1 MKNSLR
7 KIISYYNDMDKPLLY
22 ISIFLF
28 IFGLFNIV
36 TASSSEAVIRYEQSL
51 FYYFFR
57 QLGMILAGL
66 FLSTFIITK
75 DTKKYAV
82 PAIIGFLGI
91 TFCILYLFLY
101 GTFHK
106 GAQNWLTIGPIT
118 FQPSEFVKPII
129 IVCLSLIFD
138 KTKKK
143 LRNTKAKHYEIIGL
157 TLVVGLFN
165 SVIIFLEKDL
175 GTMLILIFIFM
186 TLFMSSP
193 ILKQEK
199 TKTIIFLIIVA
210 ASGLIVIKNQK
221 GYILSEEQMAR
232 LNFINPCKNYL
243 DGGYQICNAYIA
255 INNGGLLGLGIGKSQ
270 QKYSYIPEPHTDMV
284 FAIIA
289 EEQGLLRSSLI
300 LIAYAIILYRILNL
314 SSKVESLRGKYITL
328 GVAAYIFAHI
338 VINLGGLF
346 GILPLTGVPL
356 PFLSYG
362 GSFTMALI
370 LSLALVQRIHI
381 EYKREKIK
389 IDISKWLMS
398 FFLIQYVPGGKNEYR
413 KHRHKQTIS
422 NDETIRRNQKSKQRR
437 NNTIQIR
444 RLLRN
449 VF

>member
-7 KIISYYNDMDKPLLY
+7 KIINYYNDMDKPLLF
-22 ISIFLF
+22 ITLFLF
-28 IFGLFNIV
+28 TFGLFNIV
-36 TASSSEAVIRYEQSL
+36 TASSSEAVLRYEQSL

-66 FLSTFIITK
+66 FMSTFIIRK
-75 DTKKYAV
+75 DTKRY
-82 PAIIGFLGI
+82 GFFAFISFIGI
-91 TFCILYLFLY
+91 TFCVLYLFLY

-138 KTKKK
+138 KTKNK
-143 LRNTKAKHYEIIGL
+143 LRNKKLKHYDIIGVIL
-157 TLVVGLFN
+157 FVGLFN
-165 SVIIFLEKDL
+165 SVVIFLEKDL
-175 GTMLILIFIFM
+175 GTMLILMFIFM
-186 TLFMSSP
+186 TLFLSSP
-193 ILKQEK
+193 ILKKEK
-199 TKTIIFLIIVA
+199 TKTIIFLIIVGIC
-210 ASGLIVIKNQK
+210 GLLVIKNQK

-232 LNFINPCKNYL
+232 FNFINPCKNYL

-255 INNGGLLGLGIGKSQ
+255 INNGGLFGLGIGKSQ

-289 EEQGLLRSSLI
+289 EEQGLIRSSLI

-328 GVAAYIFAHI
+328 GVASYIFAHI
-338 VINLGGLF
+338 IINLGGLF
-346 GILPLTGVPL
+346 GLLPLTGVPL

-362 GSFTMALI
+362 GSFTLALI
-370 LSLALVQRIHI
+370 LSLALVQRVHI

-389 IDISKWLMS
+389 IDIS
-398 FFLIQYVPGGKNEYR
+398 E
-413 KHRHKQTIS
+413 
-422 NDETIRRNQKSKQRR
+422 
-437 NNTIQIR
+437 
-444 RLLRN
+444 
-449 VF
+449 

>member
-7 KIISYYNDMDKPLLY
+7 KIINYYNDMDKPLLF
-22 ISIFLF
+22 ITLFLF
-28 IFGLFNIV
+28 TFGLFNIV
-36 TASSSEAVIRYEQSL
+36 TASSSEAVLRYEQSL

-66 FLSTFIITK
+66 FMSTFIIRK
-75 DTKKYAV
+75 DTKRY
-82 PAIIGFLGI
+82 GFFAFISFIGI

-138 KTKKK
+138 KTKNK
-143 LRNTKAKHYEIIGL
+143 LRNKKLKHYDIIGVIL
-157 TLVVGLFN
+157 FVGLFN
-165 SVIIFLEKDL
+165 SVVIFLEKDL
-175 GTMLILIFIFM
+175 GTMLILMFIFM
-186 TLFMSSP
+186 TLFLSSP
-193 ILKQEK
+193 ILKKEK
-199 TKTIIFLIIVA
+199 TKTIIFLIIVGIC
-210 ASGLIVIKNQK
+210 GLLVIKNQK

-232 LNFINPCKNYL
+232 FNFINPCKNYL

-255 INNGGLLGLGIGKSQ
+255 INNGGLFGLGIGKSQ

-289 EEQGLLRSSLI
+289 EEQGLIRSSLI

-328 GVAAYIFAHI
+328 GVASYIFAHI
-338 VINLGGLF
+338 IINLGGLF
-346 GILPLTGVPL
+346 GLLPLTGVPL

-362 GSFTMALI
+362 GSFTLALI
-370 LSLALVQRIHI
+370 LSLALVQRVHI

-389 IDISKWLMS
+389 IDIS
-398 FFLIQYVPGGKNEYR
+398 E
-413 KHRHKQTIS
+413 
-422 NDETIRRNQKSKQRR
+422 
-437 NNTIQIR
+437 
-444 RLLRN
+444 
-449 VF
+449 

>member
-1 MKNSLR
+1 MWYHIIGDDMKRSIK
-7 KIISYYNDMDKPLLY
+7 KIIGYYNDMDKPLLY
-22 ISIFLF
+22 ISILLF
-28 IFGLFNIV
+28 IFGLLNIV
-36 TASSSEAVIRYEQSL
+36 TASSSEAVMRYEQSL

-57 QLGMILAGL
+57 QLAMILAGT
-66 FLSTFIITK
+66 FLSIFIIKK
-75 DTKKYAV
+75 DTKKYAF
-82 PAIIGFLGI
+82 PALIGFLGI
-91 TFCILYLFLY
+91 TFCVLYLFLY

-138 KTKKK
+138 KAKKK
-143 LRNTKAKHYEIIGL
+143 LRNKNTKHYDIIGFI
-157 TLVVGLFN
+157 LVIGLFN

-175 GTMLILIFIFM
+175 GTMMILIFIFM
-186 TLFMSSP
+186 TLFLSSP
-193 ILKQEK
+193 VLKKEK

-210 ASGLIVIKNQK
+210 VCGLIVIKNQK

-232 LNFINPCKNYL
+232 FNFINPCKNYL

-255 INNGGLLGLGIGKSQ
+255 INNGGLFGLGIGKSQ

-284 FAIIA
+284 FAIIV
-289 EEQGLLRSSLI
+289 EEQGLIRSSLI
-300 LIAYAIILYRILNL
+300 LIAYAVILYRILNL

-328 GVAAYIFAHI
+328 GVAAYLFAHI
-338 VINLGGLF
+338 MINLGGLF
-346 GILPLTGVPL
+346 GLLPLTGVPL

-389 IDISKWLMS
+389 IDVS
-398 FFLIQYVPGGKNEYR
+398 E
-413 KHRHKQTIS
+413 
-422 NDETIRRNQKSKQRR
+422 
-437 NNTIQIR
+437 
-444 RLLRN
+444 
-449 VF
+449 

>member
-1 MKNSLR
+1 MKDGLR
-7 KIISYYNDMDKPLLY
+7 KTIRYYNDMDKPLLY
-22 ISIFLF
+22 ITLFLF

-57 QLGMILAGL
+57 QLLMIVGGL
-66 FLSTFIITK
+66 LLSIYIIKK
-75 DTKKYAV
+75 DTKKYAF
-82 PAIIGFLGI
+82 PALISFLGI
-91 TFCILYLFLY
+91 TFCVLYLFLY

-106 GAQNWLTIGPIT
+106 GAQNWLTLGPIT
-118 FQPSEFVKPII
+118 FQPSEFVKPIM

-138 KTKKK
+138 KTKTK
-143 LRNTKAKHYEIIGL
+143 LRNKKYKHYDIIGL
-157 TLVVGLFN
+157 ILFIGLFN

-175 GTMLILIFIFM
+175 GTMMILVFIFM
-186 TLFMSSP
+186 TLFLASP

-199 TKTIIFLIIVA
+199 TKTVIFLIIV
-210 ASGLIVIKNQK
+210 GLCGLLLIKNQK

-232 LNFINPCKNYL
+232 FNFINPCKNYL

-289 EEQGLLRSSLI
+289 EEQGLIRSSIIFL
-300 LIAYAIILYRILNL
+300 AYTVILYRILNL
-314 SSKVESLRGKYITL
+314 SSKVGTLRGKYICL

-338 VINLGGLF
+338 IINLGGLF
-346 GILPLTGVPL
+346 GMLPLTGVPL

-362 GSFTMALI
+362 GSFTLSLI
-370 LSLALVQRIHI
+370 LSLALVQRVNI

-389 IDISKWLMS
+389 IDM
-398 FFLIQYVPGGKNEYR
+398 R
-413 KHRHKQTIS
+413 
-422 NDETIRRNQKSKQRR
+422 D
-437 NNTIQIR
+437 
-444 RLLRN
+444 
-449 VF
+449 